1 MAKGSFSRCKKCYLL
16 VYNAPALADVANV
29 MTPAYKLEFIYKFYS
44 SGLHELINHEKK
56 LF

>member
-1 MAKGSFSRCKKCYLL
+1 MAKGSLSRCKKYYLL